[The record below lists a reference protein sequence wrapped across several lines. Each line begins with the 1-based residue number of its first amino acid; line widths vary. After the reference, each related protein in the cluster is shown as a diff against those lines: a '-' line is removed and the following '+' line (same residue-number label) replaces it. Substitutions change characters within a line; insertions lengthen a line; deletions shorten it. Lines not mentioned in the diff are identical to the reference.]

1 MKNKVSVIIPTYNS
15 SSTVTR
21 SIESVLNQTH
31 QNFEIIITDDNSN
44 DNTVLIIKKYLKNHD
59 NIKLFCLNVNQGAG
73 YARNFSIKKASGDYI
88 AFLDSDDY
96 WYPNKLEIQIQFM
109 KKRKIH
115 FTYSSYDIID
125 EEGRM
130 KNKINAKIKIDYND
144 ILRNNYVGCFTAIY
158 DVNYFGK
165 LYMPQLRKRQDW
177 CLWIDIIKKNGTIYG
192 IKDSLG
198 AYSIQKKS
206 LSSNKIKLLKYNW
219 LVYKQHLGFSYLS
232 SIFLLFQYFVFYLYK
247 KTFN

>member
-15 SSTVTR
+15 SKTVKR

-44 DNTVLIIKKYLKNHD
+44 DNTVSLIEKYLKKHN
-59 NIKLFCLNVNQGAG
+59 NIKLFCLDENRGAG
-73 YARNFSIKKASGDYI
+73 YARNFCIEKASGDYI

-96 WYPNKLEIQIQFM
+96 WYPNKLEIQIRFM
-109 KKRKIH
+109 KKRNIH

-125 EEGRM
+125 EDG
-130 KNKINAKIKIDYND
+130 KKLNKIAAKPKIDYID
-144 ILRNNYVGCFTAIY
+144 ILRNNYLGCLTVIY

-165 LYMPQLRKRQDW
+165 LYMPKLRKRQDW
-177 CLWIDIIKKNGTIYG
+177 CLWIDIIKKNGTVYG

-198 AYSIQKKS
+198 AYSIHKKS

-219 LVYKQHLGFSYLS
+219 LVYKQHLGFSYFFS
-232 SIFLLFQYFVFYLYK
+232 TFLLIQYLAFYLYK
-247 KTFN
+247 KAFN